1 MKYITGDELAT
12 LMKDETKAPKK
23 DFLVVDVRDD
33 DFIGGNIVGAEN
45 KPSREFLDNVDK
57 LVKDTKD
64 VPLVVF
70 HCSLSQVRGP
80 KAARIYEETRRNLF
94 PETSDSDKPQEVA
107 VLRDGFSQF
116 QVKFKNDSKLVE
128 NYDAEHWQY
137 Q

>member
-1 MKYITGDELAT
+1 
-12 LMKDETKAPKK
+12 MKDETKAPKK

-70 HCSLSQVRGP
+70 HCSLSQVR
-80 KAARIYEETRRNLF
+80 
-94 PETSDSDKPQEVA
+94 
-107 VLRDGFSQF
+107 
-116 QVKFKNDSKLVE
+116 
-128 NYDAEHWQY
+128 
-137 Q
+137 